1 MHLPPKA
8 ASAGGGKLMFKVG
21 RTLILAV
28 GFTVLTFVPVGA
40 MFASTALAQ
49 TMGEYGATVGSS
61 ASSAGTLGGSIGS
74 GTSNVGNGSGGGSG
88 TLNMGVGGGN
98 LQPDVVTGHG
108 APRTI
113 IIGGSDNSHY
123 AHSPTREDDE
133 DDATGDAWTEV
144 K

>member
-1 MHLPPKA
+1 MHRPPKA

-21 RTLILAV
+21 RTLIAPV
-28 GFTVLTFVPVGA
+28 GFTVVTFVPAGA

-61 ASSAGTLGGSIGS
+61 ASSSGTLGSSVGS
-74 GTSNVGNGSGGGSG
+74 GTSNVGSNASGGSG
-88 TLNMGVGGGN
+88 LNMGVGGGS
-98 LQPDVVTGHG
+98 LQSDVVTGQG

-113 IIGGSDNSHY
+113 IIGGGDNSHY
-123 AHSPTREDDE
+123 PHNPT
-133 DDATGDAWTEV
+133 TGDDPDDPTGHAWTEI